1 MSIAKRIVS
10 PVKHRDLLLY
20 AISKTGPALPNA
32 IYEKMQRLMSSLG
45 NRVYPINFTQ
55 FRSQL
60 HLLIRKGLVV
70 RNGFA
75 LQVTDKGYRRTLP

>member
-1 MSIAKRIVS
+1 MVTRA
-10 PVKHRDLLLY
+10 
-20 AISKTGPALPNA
+20 GPATPNT
-32 IYEKMQRLMSSLG
+32 IYEKMQRLMIPLG

-60 HLLIRKGLVV
+60 HSLIRKGLVV

-75 LQVTDKGYRRTLP
+75 LQVTAKGYRRTLHP